1 MIKKANIH
9 YVSIN
14 TINVNINAIN
24 VYINYITACKM
35 YTRTP
40 KVK

>member
-9 YVSIN
+9 YVNIN
-14 TINVNINAIN
+14 AINVNINAIN